1 MKDLRKKIVKKARRV
16 VIKVGSA
23 VIAAP
28 PVGGHDIFGRL
39 ASGIKELKSSGRE
52 AAVVSSGA
60 IALGMRSLG
69 MKERPVAIPE
79 RQAAAAVGQG
89 SLMALYDAAF
99 SGVGEKAAQVLLTHD
114 DLGNRKRFLNARNT
128 LTALFRLGIVPV
140 INENDTVAVEEIKF
154 GDNDALSAL
163 ATNLVEADLLLI
175 LSDVDG
181 LYDKD
186 PKVFKDANKI
196 LIVEDVDALIE
207 SAAKQE
213 CRAIYPKGVDSR
225 ARSGEQVIT
234 LGTGGIKSKR
244 EAAWKAAHFG
254 AATIIANGN
263 SPGVIARV
271 MAGEDEGTLFLPR
284 EDRLTSRKHWIA
296 FSARP
301 TGRVFVDDGARD
313 ALLNK
318 GRSLLPSGIREV
330 DGSFESG
337 EVVHCVDQAGMEF
350 ARGVANY
357 SSSEL
362 KRIKGLKSAE
372 VVSVLGYK
380 VYDEVIHRDNLV
392 VL

>member
-1 MKDLRKKIVKKARRV
+1 MKDLRKKIAKKARRV

-28 PVGGHDIFGRL
+28 PVDGADIFARL
-39 ASGIKELKSSGRE
+39 ALAIKELKTSGRE
-52 AAVVSSGA
+52 TAVVSSGA
-60 IALGMRSLG
+60 IALGMRRLG
-69 MKERPVAIPE
+69 MRDRPVAIPE

-89 SLMALYDAAF
+89 SLMAMYDSAF
-99 SGVGEKAAQVLLTHD
+99 SAVEEKAAQVLLTHD
-114 DLGNRKRFLNARNT
+114 DLGSRKRFLNARNT

-175 LSDVDG
+175 LSDIDG
-181 LYDKD
+181 LYEKD
-186 PKVFKDANKI
+186 PKAFPDAKKVHV
-196 LIVEDVDALIE
+196 VEDVDALRTDSMAN
-207 SAAKQE
+207 SAN
-213 CRAIYPKGVDSR
+213 R
-225 ARSGEQVIT
+225 
-234 LGTGGIKSKR
+234 LGTGGIRSKC
-244 EAAWKAAHFG
+244 EAARLAAHFG

-263 SPGVIARV
+263 RPGVISRV
-271 MAGEDEGTLFLPR
+271 MAGEDEGTLFLPK
-284 EDRLTSRKHWIA
+284 EDRLTSKKHWIA

-313 ALLNK
+313 ALLEK
-318 GRSLLPSGIREV
+318 GRSLLPSGISEV
-330 DGSFESG
+330 DGAFEAG
-337 EVVHCVDQAGMEF
+337 EVVHCVDQSGMEF

-357 SSSEL
+357 SSSEI
-362 KRIKGLKSAE
+362 KRIKGLKTAD
-372 VVSVLGYK
+372 VVGVLGYK